1 MLFTS
6 INFLAFAV
14 LFIPFYWVVCRLK
27 WRNAILIA
35 GSLVFYGAGDWR
47 RCGLLLFVGAT
58 NYVAGWVLHS
68 FPARKR
74 VILPVFIGINLLL
87 LFSFKYV
94 RWFLETLS
102 AIPALQDGRWLHVAS
117 DQCASLDY
125 SMAIGLSFFCFQG
138 LTYTIGVA
146 RGNIAY
152 CRNILDVLAFQS
164 LFPVILAGPICR
176 AEHLLPQLREPQA
189 VTNAGV
195 GAGFRLISLGMFK
208 KMAIA
213 DSLVPFVDQ
222 IFDAPVVSAS
232 AWLWGVAVLAFT
244 EQIYCD
250 FSGYSDIAIGLGK
263 LLGFDFNANFNRPYI
278 STTLTE
284 FWRRWHMSLSTWFR
298 DYVYIPLGGSRRG
311 SMRSV
316 CNLWLT
322 MVLSGVWHG
331 AAWTYVAWGAYHGT
345 ILAVEK
351 LLGVA
356 RKPPGKLP
364 VRLLQ
369 WLLVFILVAFGWL
382 VFRARSLAQV
392 CDVVRVFAD
401 PGAWAPG
408 AVLGNSLMPNTL
420 LVIMVF
426 CLFGAA
432 GMLWLR
438 LRSRIPERGALLAE
452 QLVSVLL
459 ALMAIFFRGPGREF
473 IYFQY

>member
-6 INFLAFAV
+6 ITFLAFAV
-14 LFIPFYWVVCRLK
+14 LFIPLYWGFCRSR
-27 WRNAILIA
+27 WRNLILIT
-35 GSLVFYGAGDWR
+35 GSFVFYGAGDWR

-58 NYVAGWVLHS
+58 NYAAGWILHR
-68 FPARKR
+68 FPERKR
-74 VILPVFIGINLLL
+74 VILPIFVCVNLLL

-94 RWFLETLS
+94 LWCLATLS
-102 AIPALQDGRWLHVAS
+102 AIPSLQDNHWLHLAS
-117 DQCASLDY
+117 NQCAALDY
-125 SMAIGLSFFCFQG
+125 SLAIGLSFYCFQG

-176 AEHLLPQLREPQA
+176 AEHLLPQLRAPRA
-189 VTNAGV
+189 VTNAGA
-195 GAGFRLISLGMFK
+195 GAGFRLIALGMFK

-244 EQIYCD
+244 VQIYCD

-263 LLGFDFNANFNRPYI
+263 LLGFDFDTNFNMPYV

-298 DYVYIPLGGSRRG
+298 DYVYIPLGGNRRG
-311 SMRSV
+311 KMRSV

-351 LLGVA
+351 LLGLA
-356 RKPPGKLP
+356 RMPPRKLP
-364 VRLLQ
+364 MRFLQ

-382 VFRARSLAQV
+382 IFRARSLAQV
-392 CDVVRVFAD
+392 CDVVRVLTT
-401 PGAWAPG
+401 PGAWALE
-408 AVLGNSLMPNTL
+408 AVLDNSLMPNTL
-420 LVIMVF
+420 LVITVF
-426 CLFGAA
+426 CMSGAA

-438 LRSRIPERGALLAE
+438 LRSRMTERVALSAE
-452 QLVSVLL
+452 QLAAVLL
-459 ALMAIFFRGPGREF
+459 VLIAIFFRGPGREF